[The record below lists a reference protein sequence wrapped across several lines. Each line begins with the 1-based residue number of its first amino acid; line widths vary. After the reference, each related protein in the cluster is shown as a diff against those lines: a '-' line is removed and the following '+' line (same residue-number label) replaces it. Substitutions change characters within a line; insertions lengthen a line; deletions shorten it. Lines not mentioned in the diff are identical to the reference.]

1 MSLDKMAAIPVDT
14 HVKQIAERDYSL
26 RLMTKSCTDAVYNR
40 IGMFLRILIVTECN
54 FFRVP
59 YVLKQ
64 KW

>member
-40 IGMFLRILIVTECN
+40 IGMLLLILVGTECN
-54 FFRVP
+54 F
-59 YVLKQ
+59 LILADILMQ
-64 KW
+64 K

>member
-40 IGMFLRILIVTECN
+40 IGMLLLILVATECN
-54 FFRVP
+54 F
-59 YVLKQ
+59 LILADILMQ
-64 KW
+64 K